1 MIQDSF
7 TLWRRPLC
15 IPSFSGTVTS
25 SFHPAHSQL
34 NGMDLYGWSGLLW
47 RFGADCTPTNARLF
61 RIETA
66 QNNSFDESCKVC
78 KVFMIYHMDVSNAD
92 DLVVVVGMKPN
103 STWDTSRSLARLIS
117 HSPVLIVSIFVKERV
132 VRSLLN
138 GGPGFW
144 SPAES

>member
-1 MIQDSF
+1 
-7 TLWRRPLC
+7 
-15 IPSFSGTVTS
+15 
-25 SFHPAHSQL
+25 
-34 NGMDLYGWSGLLW
+34 MDLYGWSGLLW

-138 GGPGFW
+138 GGPGF
-144 SPAES
+144 